1 MAVNEKLVELK
12 KVLCECLHFNYD
24 EFSCDMSLNVDLTA
38 KNLIA
43 HGVTIVVKK
52 EKKPTDLTAKCGSC
66 VYAKP
71 VRFGRATCYVCC
83 THPNRHWNRRKSQF
97 RQRTTRA
104 CKSYK
109 PTKGE

>member
-1 MAVNEKLVELK
+1 MTVKEKLAEIIQNSVGGCARHWAE
-12 KVLCECLHFNYD
+12 VVAD
-24 EFSCDMSLNVDLTA
+24 G
-38 KNLIA
+38 LIA
-43 HGVTIVVKK
+43 NGVTIVVKK

-83 THPNRHWNRRKSQF
+83 THPNRHWNRRGSQF